1 MAISPMQLPS
11 PKAYDPNQA
20 EITNLVGFRDPYTAD
35 RASINADN
43 FRADRLASG
52 EQYQHAL
59 DRQQQYYSKAL
70 DLQAE
75 ESANELLPKLLHEQH
90 GIGFASGIRGLQGV
104 LERMQQANPGLY
116 GQYVNQAFQGEKAK
130 ALQAGGAGAKSA
142 LEAGLQT
149 PPSEFYG
156 ATGVGTNAVTPLSL
170 QEAAIHAASSGG
182 GGAAGGS
189 STIQVPI
196 FTGPDGKEWT
206 VSYSPPKGAGQA
218 EIFADMVR
226 KGYMNPDGS
235 TPRGGATPPAGAVP
249 AGNKPTAGGK
259 PGVSTPT
266 PPTTGLQPKPN
277 APTAKGGAPTS
288 GGVISEQQWDAGKG
302 KLVSPAHREMAA
314 QVEAARKANG
324 GKLMWSNGRLVGMDK
339 QGNRQTY
346 GVPG

>member
-75 ESANELLPKLLHEQH
+75 ESSNELLPKLLAQPH

-149 PPSEFYG
+149 PPEEFYG
-156 ATGVGTNAVTPLSL
+156 ATGVQTGAVTPLSL
-170 QEAAIHAASSGG
+170 QVAAVNAASHGDGAGG
-182 GGAAGGS
+182 LGGS
-189 STIQVPI
+189 STWQLPPRELP
-196 FTGPDGKEWT
+196 GGGGMAT
-206 VSYSPPKGAGQA
+206 VSYSPNKKANEVQQY
-218 EIFADMVR
+218 EDMER
-226 KGYMNPDGS
+226 KGLIGPGWRTRLQPNGQLAPQQQS
-235 TPRGGATPPAGAVP
+235 NQQGA
-249 AGNKPTAGGK
+249 PTTQGK
-259 PGVSTPT
+259 PGLPPQQARQGP
-266 PPTTGLQPKPN
+266 PPTQGTTSAAPN
-277 APTAKGGAPTS
+277 RTA
-288 GGVISEQQWDAGKG
+288 QWDAIKD
-302 KLVSPAHREMAA
+302 KVPTEYAA
-314 QVEAARKANG
+314 AVERARKQNG
-324 GKLMWSNGRLVGMDK
+324 GNVVFDERRRMLIGAGPNGKPVEIP
-339 QGNRQTY
+339 
-346 GVPG
+346 VPR